1 MLTVNSL
8 DHMLR
13 AGSVAIVGASGRPGS
28 VGEQTLRQLRIGGFG
43 GAIYPVNPGYDS
55 ISGLQ
60 CYPDIAS
67 VGEPIDLAVLAVSN
81 ARLETETSK
90 ALAAGAK
97 SLAIFASCHG
107 AAEDGTPLR
116 ERITQLASR
125 AGAPICGGNGMGFVN
140 LEERLRICGFYQPD
154 LLEPGGVSFLSHS
167 GSLFSAMLHSN
178 RDLAFNLVVSTGLE
192 QNTRMSDYLQWV
204 LGLESTRVVALFM
217 ETIRD
222 PDGFVKGLG
231 LARDRDL
238 PIVAL
243 KVGAS
248 TRGQAAVAT
257 HSEAI
262 AGDDAVY
269 EALFDGYGVHRVLT
283 MDEMTDTIEL
293 MSSPRRPHRGGLGAV
308 HDSGGER
315 ALLIDTA
322 ERVGVPLADLSAS
335 TAEVLTGL
343 LDPGLEPLNPVDA
356 WGTGRDARE
365 VFVGCLGAL
374 ASDPGVGVVAFSV
387 DLTAEERREDAYG
400 VAALEAAGGTDKPL
414 AVLANISTTV
424 DGAQARAVRGGGV
437 PVLHGTET
445 GLRAIGHL
453 LDRADRSAWPPPA
466 PRLTRPRPADVE
478 DPFELL
484 DRYGIPTAGT
494 IVVGSREEAVRAAG
508 TLGYPVVLKTG
519 GADHKTDVGGV
530 VLDISDEAL
539 LMSAY
544 EDMAVRLGPVATV
557 SEQVEAGVEVG
568 LGMVTDPQFGPVVL
582 ISAGGTLIE
591 VLSDRVALLP
601 PVDVFRAE
609 RGIDRLAM
617 GKVLRG
623 HRRRVPANFD
633 ALSEVVARFSELA
646 ADLAGVLSSMDLNPV
661 IVGPASAVAVD
672 VLVRPV
678 P

>member
-1 MLTVNSL
+1 MNSL

-28 VGEQTLRQLRIGGFG
+28 VGEQTLRQLRNGGFG

-55 ISGLQ
+55 LAGLE
-60 CYPDIAS
+60 CYPDIGS
-67 VGEPIDLAVLAVSN
+67 IGQPIDVAVLAVSN
-81 ARLETETSK
+81 ARLETETTK
-90 ALAAGAK
+90 ALEAGAK
-97 SLAIFASCHG
+97 SLTIFASCHG
-107 AAEDGTPLR
+107 AAVDGTSLR
-116 ERITQLASR
+116 ERITLLASR

-140 LEERLRICGFYQPD
+140 VEERLRICGFYQPD
-154 LLEPGGVSFLSHS
+154 VLEPGGVSFLSHS

-178 RDLAFNLVVSTGLE
+178 RALAFNLVVSTGLE
-192 QNTRMSDYLQWV
+192 QNTRMSDYLQWA
-204 LGLESTRVVALFM
+204 LDLESTRVVALFM

-222 PDGFVKGLG
+222 PDGFAKGLG
-231 LARDRDL
+231 IARDRDI

-248 TRGQAAVAT
+248 SRGQAAVAT
-257 HSEAI
+257 HSQAI

-269 EALFDGYGVHRVLT
+269 EALFDSYGVHRVLT

-293 MSSPRRPHRGGLGAV
+293 MSSARRPHRGGLGAV

-322 ERVGVPLADLSAS
+322 ERVGVPLADLSAT
-335 TAEVLTGL
+335 TAETLTGL
-343 LDPGLEPLNPVDA
+343 LDPGLEPVNPVDA

-365 VFVGCLGAL
+365 VFVGCLSAL
-374 ASDPGVGVVAFSV
+374 ATDPGVAVVAFSV
-387 DLTAEERREDAYG
+387 DLTVEERSEDAYA
-400 VAALEAAGGTDKPL
+400 VAVLEAAATTDKPI

-424 DGAQARAVRGGGV
+424 DQAQARAVRGGGV

-466 PRLTRPRPADVE
+466 PRLTNPGPARLD

-484 DRYGIPTAGT
+484 DRYGIPTAKT
-494 IVVGSREEAVRAAG
+494 VVVGTGEEAVQAAR
-508 TLGYPVVLKTG
+508 TLGFPVVLKTG
-519 GADHKTDVGGV
+519 GADHRTDVGGV
-530 VLDISDEAL
+530 VLNIGDETL
-539 LMSAY
+539 LLSAY
-544 EDMAVRLGPVATV
+544 EDMAVRLGPMATV
-557 SEQVEAGVEVG
+557 SEQIEASVEVG

-609 RGIDRLAM
+609 RAVDRLAM
-617 GKVLRG
+617 GKALRG
-623 HRRRVPANFD
+623 HRRRVPPNFD
-633 ALSEVVARFSELA
+633 ALFDVVARFSELA
-646 ADLAGVLSSMDLNPV
+646 ADFAGVISTMDLNPV

-672 VLVRPV
+672 VLIGPV
-678 P
+678 Q